1 MPLKRGKSNKTIS
14 ANIRTEMRSGKPQK
28 QAIAIALSKAGKSK
42 RKKQVLA
49 ELAAANAA
57 FSVIKQFVSNGKE
70 LSGCAKHISDFVF
83 SKETIEKNL
92 KKKKA
97 KGVGGS
103 DLEEFMALEQIK
115 EKEEELKKMMIYLG
129 RPGLW
134 QDWQAF
140 QAEARKSRRYQE
152 KMEEKRREELMEYVG
167 YGIAFIVVLFFAGL
181 MAWFAGK
188 WMGRF

>member
-1 MPLKRGKSNKTIS
+1 M
-14 ANIRTEMRSGKPQK
+14 
-28 QAIAIALSKAGKSK
+28 
-42 RKKQVLA
+42 LA

-83 SKETIEKNL
+83 SKEEIEKNL

-97 KGVGGS
+97 RGVGGA
-103 DLEEFMALEQIK
+103 DLDEFMALEQIR
-115 EKEEELKKMMIYLG
+115 EKEEELKKIMIYLG

-152 KMEEKRREELMEYVG
+152 KMAEKRRQELIEYVG
-167 YGIAFIVVLFFAGL
+167 YGIGFIVILFFAGVL
-181 MAWFAGK
+181 AWFVGK
-188 WMGRF
+188 WTGKF

>member
-1 MPLKRGKSNKTIS
+1 M
-14 ANIRTEMRSGKPQK
+14 
-28 QAIAIALSKAGKSK
+28 
-42 RKKQVLA
+42 LA

-70 LSGCAKHISDFVF
+70 LSGCAKQISDFVF
-83 SKETIEKNL
+83 AKEQIEK
-92 KKKKA
+92 KA
-97 KGVGGS
+97 SSKQGASG

-115 EKEEELKKMMIYLG
+115 EKEEELKKMMIYIG

-152 KMEEKRREELMEYVG
+152 KIAERRQAELMEYMG
-167 YGIAFIVVLFFAGL
+167 YGIGFIFVLFFAGL
-181 MAWFAGK
+181 LAWIVGK
-188 WMGRF
+188 WMGKF